1 MIDSTIVSFV
11 REEVRRQ
18 VQILMS
24 GTSGENTHETESI
37 EQMVPGMPTI
47 AKRPIMHPYGFVSRA
62 ARGTVQVVGRMGD
75 HASNRFVMGHRD
87 KDRPVDLKEG
97 EGAIY
102 SVGKY
107 QVRVLTDR
115 IQIGKEG
122 VFETLVLGDK
132 LTSLL
137 GDLITELGNHT
148 HTCSVP
154 GGLSTPPFQ
163 KAQIDLLKTEQVDG
177 NKLLAEDGGG
187 F

>member
-1 MIDSTIVSFV
+1 MIDSSLVSFV
-11 REEVRRQ
+11 REEVKRQ

-47 AKRPIMHPYGFVSRA
+47 SKRPIMHPYGFVSRA
-62 ARGTVQVVGRMGD
+62 PRGTVQVVGRMGD
-75 HASNRFVMGHRD
+75 HATNRFVMAHRD
-87 KDRPVDLKEG
+87 KDRPSDIEEG
-97 EGAIY
+97 ESVQY

-107 QVRVLTDR
+107 QVRVMKDR
-115 IQIGKEG
+115 IQIGKDGEY
-122 VFETLVLGDK
+122 ESIVLGDK

-163 KAQIDLLKTEQVDG
+163 KPQIDLLKTEQVDG